1 MGTSSLLSQ
10 TKNQVPAVSQHSH
23 RPQIPPPRGALEGLE
38 GPGRPIH
45 QLRPRLRY
53 PPPLTL
59 RLRHDPNLLERHDHR
74 PTQRTLSPFSQTN
87 FDNRIISLKF
97 ECGPEYPER
106 PPKLKFT
113 TKVNLP
119 CVNQGN
125 GAVRIHVLF
134 RLIRRGWA
142 S

>member
-74 PTQRTLSPFSQTN
+74 PTQRTLSPLTSDQLRQSNHQPEIRVRPRIPRTPAQAQVHNEGEPALREPGQRGRTN
-87 FDNRIISLKF
+87 
-97 ECGPEYPER
+97 
-106 PPKLKFT
+106 
-113 TKVNLP
+113 
-119 CVNQGN
+119 
-125 GAVRIHVLF
+125 
-134 RLIRRGWA
+134 
-142 S
+142 